1 MWYAVKKLVRIFF
14 FTLGV
19 IFFLLIGTGMYL
31 WYVDPFELRPLVETL
46 LSDAKGIATEVRE
59 GVEEKVGEDKS
70 PSLNAVQ
77 ERALEAVGI
86 DPAKIPATMT
96 PEQEVCFTEKLGA
109 ARVAEIRA
117 GASPS
122 AADLLK
128 ARSCI
133 D

>member
-19 IFFLLIGTGMYL
+19 IFFLLIGAGTYL
-31 WYVDPFELRPLVETL
+31 WYADPFELRPLVEAL
-46 LSDAKGIATEVRE
+46 LSDAKGIATEVRD
-59 GVEEKVGEDKS
+59 GVEEKVGEDKG

-96 PEQEVCFTEKLGA
+96 PEQEACFTEKLGA

-122 AADLLK
+122 ATDLLK
-128 ARSCI
+128 ARSCV